1 MTTEPPRDIARV
13 VFAVVFILALVGL
26 SLRILAPFLPA
37 IIWATTIVVATW
49 PALLRVQARLGNRR
63 SLAVLVMTGA
73 FFLLFFLPLTLAVGA
88 AVTHADAIA
97 AGARS
102 LLTLDLPPL
111 PAWIANLP
119 FVGPR
124 IAAGWAELV
133 AAGGSGL
140 ATELRPYASK
150 AAMWFVGTAG
160 SVGAL
165 LLQFLLTLV
174 VTALFYASGEGA
186 ADAVGRFARRL
197 AGAQGDT
204 AVRLAAQS
212 IRAVALGVVVTALLQ
227 AILAALGLLVAGIP
241 FVAVWTIAMFMLSL
255 AQLGP
260 TLILVPAVIWLYM
273 SGHSG
278 WGTFLLVW
286 SILIIPLD
294 NIVRPM
300 LIKRGANLSLPLVF
314 AGVVGGL
321 VAFGLIGIFIGPVV
335 LAVGSTLLDAW
346 IELGLGRTTASA
358 TAPADAR

>member
-1 MTTEPPRDIARV
+1 METPRDIPRV
-13 VFAVVFILALVGL
+13 VFAVLFILALVAL

-49 PALLRVQARLGNRR
+49 PALLRLQARLGNRR
-63 SLAVLVMTGA
+63 ALAVTVMTGA

-102 LLTLDLPPL
+102 LLALNLPPL
-111 PAWIANLP
+111 PAWIASLP

-124 IAAGWAELV
+124 IAAAWGELV

-140 ATELRPYASK
+140 AAELRPYASK
-150 AAMWFVGTAG
+150 VAMWFVGTAG

-174 VTALFYASGEGA
+174 VTALFYTYGEGA
-186 ADAVGRFARRL
+186 AEEVGRFARRL

-212 IRAVALGVVVTALLQ
+212 IRAVALGVVVTALVQ
-227 AILAALGLLVAGIP
+227 ALLAGLGLLVAGIP

-260 TLILVPAVIWLYM
+260 TLVLVPAVIWLYT

-278 WGTFLLVW
+278 RGTFLLVW

-294 NIVRPM
+294 NILRPM

-321 VAFGLIGIFIGPVV
+321 VAFGLVGIFIGPVV
-335 LAVGSTLLDAW
+335 LAVGSTLLSAW
-346 IELGLGRTTASA
+346 IDLGLGAGSAPASA
-358 TAPADAR
+358 PDAR